1 MKKQTP
7 APKKRP
13 AAPAKMVSKG
23 SLYEQKQE
31 AYNRMDDSKQNVKAK
46 MESSGMQK
54 KDLSKGYALK
64 AGSTDPFK
72 RQDKKGNLVPTKMSK
87 EMAKNKK
94 K

>member
-7 APKKRP
+7 APKRTP
-13 AAPAKMVSKG
+13 APAKMTPKG

-31 AYNRMDDSKQNVKAK
+31 AYNKMDASKQNVKAR

-54 KDLSKGYALK
+54 KDVSKGYALTP
-64 AGSTDPFK
+64 GSTDPFK
-72 RQDKKGNLVPTKMSK
+72 RQNKKGNLVPTKMAK